1 METAYEAVHCTIPRL
16 AASVSAPFRQKEPN
30 SALHPRDTSEDH
42 PEQDGLAQRV
52 EERDE
57 YQEKQRD
64 TLSEQAST
72 ITVKHKDANNKLDK
86 RARTA
91 HENTHARH
99 QRGWDPC
106 T

>member
-1 METAYEAVHCTIPRL
+1 MEAAYEAVHYTIPHL

-52 EERDE
+52 EEQDE

-72 ITVKHKDANNKLDK
+72 IKVKREDASDK
-86 RARTA
+86 FDERARTA

-99 QRGWDPC
+99 KRGSGLC

>member
-1 METAYEAVHCTIPRL
+1 METAYEAVHYTIPHL

-57 YQEKQRD
+57 HQEKQRD

-72 ITVKHKDANNKLDK
+72 ITVKHKDANDKLDE

-99 QRGWDPC
+99 QRGWGPC